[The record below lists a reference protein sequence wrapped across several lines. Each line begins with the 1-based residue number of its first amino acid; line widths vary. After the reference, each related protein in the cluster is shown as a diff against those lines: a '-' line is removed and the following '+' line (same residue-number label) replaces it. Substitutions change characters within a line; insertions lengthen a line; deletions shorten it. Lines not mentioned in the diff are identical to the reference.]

1 MEAGIMKT
9 SEMIN
14 EISKAMS
21 LAQGEMKPA
30 SKSTVNPFFKSTY
43 SSLAQVVD
51 SIREPFAKNSLC
63 FFQNVSSTEGGVE
76 VSTRVCHSSGQW
88 IEFGP
93 MVVPLTKKDA
103 QSVGSATTYGKRY
116 SLSAAVGVVSDL
128 EDDDGEAAMNRN
140 GENTKPPKTKEKPKA
155 NPIMPNELG
164 ALMSVSVD
172 CSEEYMNKVYKHM
185 KDQYGFETFAQI
197 TQDIYPQILNG
208 MKKNAELQKA
218 K

>member
-1 MEAGIMKT
+1 MKT
-9 SEMIN
+9 SENIN

-63 FFQNVSSTEGGVE
+63 FFQNVSSTENGVE
-76 VSTRVCHSSGQW
+76 VSTRVCHASGQW

-128 EDDDGEAAMNRN
+128 EDDDGEAAMNRT
-140 GENTKPPKTKEKPKA
+140 GEKEKPKTKEKPKS

-164 ALMSVSVD
+164 ALMSVYAD
-172 CSEEYMNKVYKHM
+172 CSEEYMNKVFKHM
-185 KDQYGFETFAQI
+185 KDQFGFESFEQI